1 MRGVELTGRWEQMHM
16 TQTLGVAILVGAE
29 AQRRNVSAYI
39 RVTYPCESPG
49 KRGGLVAEGEI
60 D

>member
-1 MRGVELTGRWEQMHM
+1 MHM

-39 RVTYPCESPG
+39 RVTYPCKSP
-49 KRGGLVAEGEI
+49 REEGRSCRRT
-60 D
+60 